1 MWHRLKQIQVDC
13 KKVNYVMA
21 GHEIVYRN
29 TVMVMLALIDPDGT
43 AQRKSRRLKRRL
55 YRNKVLYV
63 YTCVIRC

>member
-1 MWHRLKQIQVDC
+1 MWHRLQQIQVDC
-13 KKVNYVMA
+13 KKVSYVMA

-55 YRNKVLYV
+55 QK
-63 YTCVIRC
+63 